1 MPTLPP
7 SVSMLPSLPPR
18 VALLTST
25 VLSSSYSTS
34 LKLIY
39 AADVDQVL
47 TPTTI
52 TAFRFM
58 IMAAVAQ
65 VFILLPSDRQ
75 DERQDDPPGFWRA
88 AAELGFWATAGAE
101 FNTAALQQIG
111 VIRGTILLATIN
123 ILTPTLSATIGTSPQ
138 QRMVATRTWLACAL
152 SLASTVYALSDDIS
166 ASSSA
171 LIPTLLPGD
180 EMAIGAACCYAT
192 GQVRLSSL
200 VAQYSSERLAAARLQ
215 TQATCSLLFL
225 PLRSVPLTQALSG
238 SDLPAV
244 LSGASEWFSH
254 ISSTQLALLCLS
266 ASFAVVGLL
275 LQYEGQRVVPAS
287 EAQPIYAS
295 SPVLSALW
303 AFTILNEPIT
313 SSEAVGGL
321 GIGGAAL
328 LAAKRHAGRSEDE
341 KASSR

>member
-1 MPTLPP
+1 
-7 SVSMLPSLPPR
+7 
-18 VALLTST
+18 
-25 VLSSSYSTS
+25 
-34 LKLIY
+34 
-39 AADVDQVL
+39 
-47 TPTTI
+47 
-52 TAFRFM
+52 
-58 IMAAVAQ
+58 
-65 VFILLPSDRQ
+65 
-75 DERQDDPPGFWRA
+75 
-88 AAELGFWATAGAE
+88 
-101 FNTAALQQIG
+101 
-111 VIRGTILLATIN
+111 
-123 ILTPTLSATIGTSPQ
+123 
-138 QRMVATRTWLACAL
+138 
-152 SLASTVYALSDDIS
+152 
-166 ASSSA
+166 
-171 LIPTLLPGD
+171 
-180 EMAIGAACCYAT
+180 MAIGAACCYAT

-225 PLRSVPLTQALSG
+225 PLRSVPLAALIG

-244 LSGASEWFSH
+244 LSGASEWCSH

-328 LAAKRHAGRSEDE
+328 LAARRHERRSEDE
-341 KASSR
+341 KVSSG